1 MAENRRRFR
10 NKKRDD
16 GRPGPSPTTPVTI
29 ARREESRTPVVQ
41 PKILLKKEAESNAG
55 SGSSGSNNEL
65 PTSIK
70 TIIINRSDARNSHS
84 ERNAFPGA
92 NTMNN
97 TSSVCA
103 ALSSSTCAKEKTNGT
118 GTGTTSSSS
127 STVTLAGQQE
137 SLAPP
142 RMTRPTPLLVANGVF
157 NANARKLFHKSNTD
171 FAVIGVLGAQSV
183 GKSTLL
189 NLLAAERSSD
199 YDYYQHLFGPEA
211 AECTFATRPR
221 AKPQPA
227 SNSSASGCAAASKQ
241 VLRPRT
247 ETLQFFITRERYVLL
262 DTAPMLSGSTA
273 KEADY
278 LDLQTLSTM
287 MQLLSV
293 CHVLLLALDEISLE
307 QLRLLHAALRL
318 RPRTPCKG
326 YVRDYLP
333 QLLFVRTR
341 AQRQDYEPASRE
353 RLDRQLEL
361 LFEGTGLPIYRGRG
375 EARTLNSMLLPE
387 FNGNAAV
394 VHHAGAAEL
403 VRQFRERVFGMV
415 RVSMCQSNDFSETL
429 WFEMLAETARKCAAS
444 SQNFEQIYA
453 EIKLRHLELRPK
465 WRPESNWRNES

>member
-70 TIIINRSDARNSHS
+70 TIIINRSDARHS
-84 ERNAFPGA
+84 SDRTAFPA
-92 NTMNN
+92 ASTMT

-103 ALSSSTCAKEKTNGT
+103 ALASSTCAAAAAVAGKEKTNGT
-118 GTGTTSSSS
+118 GATSSSS
-127 STVTLAGQQE
+127 SSIITLTGQPE

-199 YDYYQHLFGPEA
+199 YDYYQHLFAPEA
-211 AECTFATRPR
+211 DECTFATRHR
-221 AKPQPA
+221 AKPQQA
-227 SNSSASGCAAASKQ
+227 LQ

-293 CHVLLLALDEISLE
+293 CHVLLLALDESVGLE

-318 RPRTPCKG
+318 RPRAPCKG

-341 AQRQDYEPASRE
+341 AQRPDYEPASRE

-375 EARTLNSMLLPE
+375 ESRILNSIQLPE
-387 FNGNAAV
+387 LYSNAAV
-394 VHHAGAAEL
+394 AHHASAAEL

-415 RVSMCQSNDFSETL
+415 RISMCQSNDFSETL
-429 WFEMLAETARKCAAS
+429 WFELLAETTRKCAAS

-465 WRPESNWRNES
+465 WRPDSNWRNES